1 MMWRGRKASKK
12 RMNLR
17 VALLLYVLVPMGL
30 VTAMGAWW
38 SLRAFERQVEMRL
51 KQDLEIVAR
60 AIELPLNHALLR
72 DRQGAMAEA
81 LRSAF
86 DLSQVYGAYLY
97 DADGK
102 RISDSTPDQPESAEN
117 VEELDQRVT
126 EGERHGEYGRVDGQ
140 HVYSYLVPMTD
151 AGGHF
156 SGWLQLTRP
165 RSDFQEQIIRVR
177 FIAFALYLTAF
188 LGLTGIVLL
197 GYHRGFGQHLDGLSK
212 SMSLIASGERAHR
225 HLPEGPLELAELG
238 QHFNRMLDDI
248 DRAESELAR
257 GRQQQHA
264 LEEKLR
270 HAEKLAAIGELAAG
284 VAHELGTPLSLIDAK
299 SQRALRVGEAAE
311 SDQKGWADV
320 RRETQRMESII
331 RQLLDFSR
339 RHQVSKRP
347 VSAGDVVEA
356 AVASLENFAHENQT
370 TLDFDGKKDCQLKA
384 DPVRLEQALSNLLRN
399 AIQAAPGGKV
409 RADWREAGEEVI
421 FSVEDDGTGV
431 DPSIRD
437 KLFEP
442 FFTTKNVGEGTG
454 LGLSVVHGIVGEHG
468 GRVEIEDLP
477 GKGTRFQLFLPKDPV
492 TPKEES

>member
-1 MMWRGRKASKK
+1 MRKERGHLQK
-12 RMNLR
+12 RMKLR
-17 VALLLYVLVPMGL
+17 RALILYVLAPMGV
-30 VTAMGAWW
+30 VTALGAWW

-51 KQDLEIVAR
+51 QQDLEIVAR

-97 DADGK
+97 DAKGK
-102 RISDSTPDQPESAEN
+102 RISDSAPDQSDAAEN
-117 VEELDQRVT
+117 VEELDRRVT
-126 EGERHGEYGRVDGQ
+126 EGEPHGEYRRVDGQ
-140 HVYSYLVPMTD
+140 HVYSFLVPMTD

-165 RSDFQEQIIRVR
+165 RSDFQEQILRVR
-177 FIAFALYLTAF
+177 FIAFALYLAAF
-188 LGLTGIVLL
+188 LGLTAIVLY
-197 GYHRGFGQHLDGLSK
+197 GYHRGFGKHLDGLRQ
-212 SMSLIASGERAHR
+212 SMSLIASGQRDHR
-225 HLPEGPLELAELG
+225 HLPQGPLELAELG
-238 QHFNRMLDDI
+238 QHFNRMLDEI
-248 DRAESELAR
+248 DHAENELAL

-299 SQRALRVGEAAE
+299 SQRALRREDMPD
-311 SDQKGWADV
+311 SDRKTWSDI
-320 RRETQRMESII
+320 RRETRRMESII

-339 RHQVSKRP
+339 RHQVSRRP
-347 VSAGDVVEA
+347 VFAGDVVEM
-356 AVASLENFAHENQT
+356 AVASLDNFARQSQTEVVCEGPEN
-370 TLDFDGKKDCQLKA
+370 CRLKA

-409 RADWREAGEEVI
+409 RVNWREEGPEVV
-421 FSVEDDGTGV
+421 FCVEDNGAGV
-431 DPSIRD
+431 DPAIRD
-437 KLFEP
+437 KIFEP

-454 LGLSVVHGIVGEHG
+454 LGLSVVHGIVAEHD

-477 GKGTRFQLFLPKDPV
+477 GKGTRFRLTIPKSSASP
-492 TPKEES
+492 EEDS